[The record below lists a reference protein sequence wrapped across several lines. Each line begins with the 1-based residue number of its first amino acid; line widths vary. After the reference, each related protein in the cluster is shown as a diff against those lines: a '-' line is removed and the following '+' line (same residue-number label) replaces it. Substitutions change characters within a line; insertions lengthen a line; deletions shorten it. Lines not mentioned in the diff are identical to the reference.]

1 MQSSNRD
8 LCLYRMQ
15 SAKET
20 LDMANICIQSNHYKD
35 AINRSYYACFHA
47 IRAILAMEQIDFK
60 RHKDVIAYF
69 NKTYVATGLFDKNLG
84 RMLAQLQL
92 KREKSDYD
100 DFYVVSNEE
109 AEVQCDNA
117 LSIINA
123 TEVFLLQKHE
133 ISL

>member
-100 DFYVVSNEE
+100 DFYVVSKEE
-109 AEVQCDNA
+109 AEVQCNNA